1 MQNSKKTVQA
11 KKRSKYNLTKYDG
24 GEVYKTYPPFVINI
38 KTGKECM
45 VLTLVSYRKI

>member
-1 MQNSKKTVQA
+1 MT
-11 KKRSKYNLTKYDG
+11 